1 MSLNILECQVST
13 MVDSDTCPR
22 PTTKEGADAGVGLAK
37 KMAMAGEWVPQVP
50 PQPPQPPCL
59 PSSLSS

>member
-1 MSLNILECQVST
+1 
-13 MVDSDTCPR
+13 MVNSDTCPR
-22 PTTKEGADAGVGLAK
+22 PITKEGADAGVGLAK

-50 PQPPQPPCL
+50 PQPPHPPCL